1 MPNPQQPEMRRSER
15 TSVTEGAPEATDP
28 KMTRKKGHA
37 KHTDK
42 GNKGGGEGGGTRRTS
57 GRRTL
62 VSGCGRAVPGQT
74 GTARPCVACG
84 TRREGRDKR

>member
-15 TSVTEGAPEATDP
+15 TSVTEEPAPEATDP

-42 GNKGGGEGGGTRRTS
+42 GNKGGGEGGGTPPDQRS
-57 GRRTL
+57 PYP
-62 VSGCGRAVPGQT
+62 S
-74 GTARPCVACG
+74 
-84 TRREGRDKR
+84 